1 MPDIIPFRSYY
12 YQEGKDS
19 DKLKTLVAPP
29 YDVIGEKEKAEL
41 EKNPNNIVHVIL
53 PKTYEAAKERLEK
66 MIEEGILSIKGD
78 PCLYIYGI
86 EYINPETEERI
97 ARYGIVG
104 LLKLVEIFP
113 AQEKVIPHEMTFHKY
128 TEDRLKLIQQTDSN
142 FSPIFMIYEGGG
154 EAHKII
160 DKYVIS
166 QEPFLKTLD
175 RDNFMHKIWEIRNED
190 DIKAIQDLI
199 KKNRLIIADGH
210 HRYITCLRH
219 SRHGGCKYIMTLF
232 IDFNDPGLIIYTT
245 HREVSKLPIKN
256 IKEFKE
262 KVEEYFT
269 IEVLEHFI
277 TLKDLMNYN
286 KNNHVFGVYFQN
298 KYIFLKLKESIKPE
312 DIISGIHSNEWK
324 NLNIPI
330 LHEILL
336 EKCLGVKKGINFI
349 KDVKIGLE
357 KVKRGEINALFLLNP
372 TTLSEIQTITHLKEI
387 MPQKSTYFY
396 PKPLSGLL
404 IHRHS
409 DQIE

>member
-1 MPDIIPFRSYY
+1 MKKRNVF
-12 YQEGKDS
+12 
-19 DKLKTLVAPP
+19 LVFGI
-29 YDVIGEKEKAEL
+29 VW
-41 EKNPNNIVHVIL
+41 NIVCVTLYAIGAL
-53 PKTYEAAKERLEK
+53 LEK
-66 MIEEGILSIKGD
+66 MIDEGALSIKDD

-86 EYINPETEERI
+86 EYINPETEERV

-104 LLKLVEIFP
+104 LLRLVEIFP
-113 AQEKVIPHEMTFHKY
+113 AHDRVIPHEMTFRKY

-142 FSPIFMIYEGGG
+142 FSPIFMIYDGGG
-154 EAHKII
+154 EAHKIM
-160 DKYVIS
+160 DKYVIA

-175 RDNFMHKIWEIRNED
+175 RDNFMHKIWEIRNKD
-190 DIKAIQDLI
+190 DIEAIQDLI
-199 KKNRLIIADGH
+199 RKNRLIIADGH

-219 SRHGGCKYIMTLF
+219 SRYGGCKYIMTLF

-245 HREVSKLPIKN
+245 HREVPKLPIKD
-256 IKEFKE
+256 IDEFRE
-262 KVEEYFT
+262 KVQEYFI
-269 IEVLEHFI
+269 IEILEHFR

-286 KNNHVFGVYFQN
+286 KDNHVFGVYFLK
-298 KYIFLKLKESIKPE
+298 KYIFLRLKESIKPE
-312 DIISGIHSNEWK
+312 DIIGGIHSNEWK

-336 EKCLGVKKGINFI
+336 EKCLGVKEGIDFI
-349 KDVKIGLE
+349 KDVKAGLK
-357 KVKRGEINALFLLNP
+357 KVKKGDIDALFLLNP